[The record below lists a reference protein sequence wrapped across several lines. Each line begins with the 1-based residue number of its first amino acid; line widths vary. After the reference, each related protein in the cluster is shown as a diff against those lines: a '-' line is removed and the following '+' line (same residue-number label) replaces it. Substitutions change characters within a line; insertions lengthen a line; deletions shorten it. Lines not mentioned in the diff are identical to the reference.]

1 MKKILLPTLF
11 LGLLIVSC
19 GEKKAKENS
28 SKSATTEI
36 PTVAPNPE
44 NSETI
49 VDSTTLVIENAQ
61 KEIEESSKNLDNLLN
76 DLN

>member
-11 LGLLIVSC
+11 LGLFIASC

-28 SKSATTEI
+28 SNNQITET
-36 PTVAPNPE
+36 PTAAPDME
-44 NSETI
+44 NTEEI
-49 VDSTTLVIENAQ
+49 IDSTTLVIKNAQ